1 MLISAHAME
10 RLSLLLLLA
19 TAIAA
24 IQICSTLA
32 QSGGDGNDTSEEFSG
47 SGTGDSSCYIP
58 ASSNLNHGRMN
69 LTEDEIEDVMTEGR
83 CYLACTADEEYM
95 VTELLLDYSVE

>member
-1 MLISAHAME
+1 ME

-47 SGTGDSSCYIP
+47 SGTGDSLCYIISCKLKSQP
-58 ASSNLNHGRMN
+58 SQSHESDGRGTGRSNDG
-69 LTEDEIEDVMTEGR
+69 GP
-83 CYLACTADEEYM
+83 
-95 VTELLLDYSVE
+95 LLLSLHR